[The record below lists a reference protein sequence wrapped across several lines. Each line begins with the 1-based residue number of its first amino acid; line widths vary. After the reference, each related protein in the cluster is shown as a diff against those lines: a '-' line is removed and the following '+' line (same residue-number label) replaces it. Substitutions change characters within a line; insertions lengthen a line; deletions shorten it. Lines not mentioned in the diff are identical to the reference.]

1 VLKLLS
7 AGGEM
12 KKFTMFLILLLT
24 TSSWAGWAPQTSNTT
39 LPLYDVC
46 FADSLFGWAVGGRMS
61 WVDTSSYLICLRTTD
76 GGTTWLKSLETSGSG
91 YLTTVTFI
99 NRLHGWAM
107 ADSGLSIETTDGGVS
122 WHNLPSPNPALV
134 PFAER
139 FVNDTFGYMLAGI
152 RHMGMVDWA
161 NVGWTTDG
169 GLTWYERIPRAYQPI
184 WLVGL
189 DVQGP
194 RWAWAT
200 GAWDSMVL
208 TRDAGSTWVVNYL
221 PNGNGWNYGVAFGD
235 TSVGVAVGDIISRTS
250 NGGFTWAQRPKPVT
264 QRLTSADMPDTGHA
278 WACGG
283 GGVII
288 VSTDGGRDWNSQTSG
303 TASTLNKIWFINE
316 RQGWTV
322 GNSGVILHTNDGGQ
336 SGIEVTVPAKLTGSP
351 SLYCFPNPSRGPMT
365 IRLMF
370 FDDKQPVLSVFNALG
385 RLIKVLKPYIS
396 NRTSFTYIWD
406 GCDSQ
411 GLQVST
417 GVYFVRLEYSQLRTT
432 QRIIV
437 VR

>member
-1 VLKLLS
+1 
-7 AGGEM
+7 M
-12 KKFTMFLILLLT
+12 KKRLVVLFVVAVT
-24 TSSWAGWAPQTSNTT
+24 TVAWAGWIPQVSNTS

-46 FADSLFGWAVGGRMS
+46 FVDSLYGWAVGGRMS

-76 GGTTWLKSLETSGSG
+76 GGSTWLKSWETSGSG

-99 NRLHGWAM
+99 NRIHGWAM

-152 RHMGMVDWA
+152 RHMGMVDWS

-169 GLTWYERIPRAYQPI
+169 GLTWSERIPRAYQPI

-208 TRDAGSTWVVNYL
+208 TRDAGSTWLVNYL

-264 QRLTSADMPDTGHA
+264 QRLASADMPDTEHA

-288 VSTDGGRDWNSQTSG
+288 VSTDGGRNWNIQTSG
-303 TASTLNKIWFINE
+303 TASSLNKIWFVNE
-316 RQGWTV
+316 RQGWAV
-322 GNSGVILHTNDGGQ
+322 GNSGVILHTDDGGV
-336 SGIEVTVPAKLTGSP
+336 SGVEIA
-351 SLYCFPNPSRGPMT
+351 YPNPSQIEANFQCLPNPTHGPVKIRFLNAHGEPVRVSIFDAVGRKVRESSVSASSTERGHLT
-365 IRLMF
+365 
-370 FDDKQPVLSVFNALG
+370 
-385 RLIKVLKPYIS
+385 
-396 NRTSFTYIWD
+396 WD
-406 GCDSQ
+406 GCDFQ
-411 GLQVST
+411 GRRVAP
-417 GVYFVRLEYSQLRTT
+417 GVYFVRLDFRESALT
-432 QRIIV
+432 QKLMV
-437 VR
+437 VK